1 MMLRLDRHDMCKE
14 NYHEN
19 EPLEY
24 YCQQCKVCI
33 CLKCGRTRHDHHEKV
48 DIRHAAEEQ
57 KVSMMNI
64 LDECKAEVLVA
75 ETKINE
81 QVKLRNKSK
90 ETIATTQNKVTETV
104 EMFIQDLRNH
114 EAAIKAELTEINH
127 AQENKYQAKLEEFQ
141 SFVTKLKRYIDCGE
155 DILQRDI
162 SLQILQ
168 KESIVFGG
176 LRELSNQS
184 QKIELY
190 KPEHV
195 NYVVNRENVNASG
208 HLCSLGQIVESKTD
222 SSRSVAEGKGLKEA
236 ECNTEAHFTVTTRDS
251 EGNKFC
257 HEDDEVTVTIS
268 SSSGQEEVDVR
279 NGKGGNYTAKYK
291 PRRVG
296 QHNIDIKVN
305 GFPLTDSP
313 WIVNVTPHPYKV
325 IRSQGSYAQKQ
336 RAFIRPWS
344 IAENERT
351 GAIAVAGYQNKCIQ
365 LFDKDF
371 RYQRTLGSVDGSNFG
386 SATIGHPMFV
396 AFLKND
402 GIIFGHEES
411 AHQEKMSVIS
421 DQGHFIEHFSKHL
434 NIPLGVFVKPDGDGD
449 VIVCDGG
456 DQKVKVL
463 SPDGL
468 ELLQSIRAP
477 SSESPEYACY
487 HHDLFFVSYQW
498 AHSVKVFSKEGVF
511 LHDIGSQASGEVQLT
526 HPVGLAVD
534 AFDNLIVCDT
544 GNQNLKVFT
553 LDGKFL
559 TLIEEGIKRPW
570 FVIASKSGDLLVT
583 DHFRHCVHFLQ

>member
-1 MMLRLDRHDMCKE
+1 MCKE

-19 EPLEY
+19 ETLEY
-24 YCQQCKVCI
+24 YCRQCKVCI
-33 CLKCGRTRHDHHEKV
+33 CHKCGRTGHNHHEIV

-57 KVSMMNI
+57 KDSVVNV
-64 LDECKAEVLVA
+64 LDECKAEVLVV
-75 ETKINE
+75 ESKINE

-90 ETIATTQNKVTETV
+90 EKIATAQNKVTETV

-114 EAAIKAELTEINH
+114 EATIKAELSEINH
-127 AQENKYQAKLEEFQ
+127 TQEKEYQAKLEEFH
-141 SFVTKLKRYIDCGE
+141 SFVTELKRSIDCAE
-155 DILQRDI
+155 DVCQRGI
-162 SLQILQ
+162 SLEILQ
-168 KESIVFGG
+168 KENVFGG
-176 LRELSNQS
+176 LRELLNRS
-184 QKIELY
+184 QTIQLY

-195 NYVVNRENVNASG
+195 NYVVKRENVNASG
-208 HLCSLGQIVESKTD
+208 HLLSLGQIVASKTD
-222 SSRSVAEGKGLKEA
+222 YSRSVAEGKGLKEA
-236 ECNTEAHFTVTTRDS
+236 ECGAEAHFTVTTRDS
-251 EGNKFC
+251 EGNKIY
-257 HEDDEVTVTIS
+257 HEDDQVTVTIS
-268 SSSGQEEVDVR
+268 SPSGEEEMDVR
-279 NGKGGNYTAKYK
+279 NCKDGDYTANYK

-296 QHNIDIKVN
+296 QHNIEIKVN
-305 GFPLTDSP
+305 GLPLPDSP
-313 WIVNVTPHPYKV
+313 WIVNVMPHPYKV
-325 IRSQGSYAQKQ
+325 MRSVGSNAQIQ
-336 RAFIRPWS
+336 RAFLRPWS

-351 GAIAVAGYQNKCIQ
+351 GAVAVAGYGNKSIQ

-371 RYQRTLGSVDGSNFG
+371 QYQRTLCTVPGSN
-386 SATIGHPMFV
+386 SSSMTIGHPMFV

-411 AHQEKMSVIS
+411 AHLEKMSVITN
-421 DQGHFIEHFSKHL
+421 QGHFIEHFSEHL
-434 NIPLGVFVKPDGDGD
+434 IIPLGVFVKADGD

-468 ELLQSIRAP
+468 ELLQSIQAP
-477 SSESPEYACY
+477 NRTESPEFACY
-487 HHDLFFVSYQW
+487 HHDMFFVSYLW

-511 LHDIGSQASGEVQLT
+511 LHDIGNKRCGEVQLT

-559 TLIEEGIKRPW
+559 TVIEEGLRRPW
-570 FVIASKSGDLLVT
+570 FVITSKSGDLLVT
-583 DHFRHCVHFLQ
+583 DQIRHCVYFLQ